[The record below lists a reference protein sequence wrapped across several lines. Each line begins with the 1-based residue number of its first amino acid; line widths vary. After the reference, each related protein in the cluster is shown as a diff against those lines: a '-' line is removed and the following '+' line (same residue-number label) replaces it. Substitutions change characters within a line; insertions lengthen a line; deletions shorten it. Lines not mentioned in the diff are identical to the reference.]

1 MAYDTTVFR
10 SPSYWIA
17 LAASVVGIGAA
28 AMQERRKG
36 SGSAARVHRGS
47 GVAYNVYLRGKLI
60 DTVFQ
65 SGMSTVDEVKRSLID
80 HDGYDPAIR
89 VTKAA
94 RSSGSGSMARS
105 SKLTQKRLDA
115 DEAMFDRRF
124 GGLVTDE
131 NGDNIQIDD
140 DALQHYLDNHTLW
153 THVDGDVGTY
163 LLPGLHRVNRIDYY
177 ISVRPWTDADLNT
190 VEIAW
195 TK

>member
-17 LAASVVGIGAA
+17 LAAGVVGIGAA

-36 SGSAARVHRGS
+36 S
-47 GVAYNVYLRGKLI
+47 
-60 DTVFQ
+60 
-65 SGMSTVDEVKRSLID
+65 
-80 HDGYDPAIR
+80 
-89 VTKAA
+89 AA

-105 SKLTQKRLDA
+105 SKLTQKRLDK
-115 DEAMFDRRF
+115 DEALFDRRF

-131 NGDNIQIDD
+131 NGDNIQISANDD

-153 THVDGDVGTY
+153 THVEGDAGTY
-163 LLPGLHRVNRIDYY
+163 LLPGLHYVNRIDYY
-177 ISVRPWTDADLNT
+177 ISARPWTDADLNT